1 MVTRVPIYL
10 GGTGEST
17 QAAAQA
23 ALGLHTSNSVAF
35 TTVTIGAVNVLAN
48 DYATLISATT
58 NPIITGNV
66 IINSNSA
73 NDALRI
79 TQIGSGNA
87 FVVEDSA
94 NPDATP
100 TVITR
105 EGDVIVGGTA
115 AIPSYLYANP
125 QLFVMGGSAGG
136 QKGGQFTVVFSN
148 DTVGPSVELGK
159 SRSTTVGT
167 VGTIVQD
174 GDTLGI
180 ISFNGDDGTDLRTP
194 GATIRAQVDGTP
206 GTNDMPGRLVFS
218 TTGDGASTPTERMRI
233 DSTGNVGI
241 GTSSPNVLLHLSG
254 SSTTARA
261 RIASTSAG
269 ASAFDGSGAGLELLA
284 GNMNTTSKYTPAI
297 KFGTTDVDFTTTN
310 PKFGAAIVATAV
322 QAYSLDTAGGMNLE
336 FWTAPVNPGTGSG
349 LVQNMTLTSTG
360 RLGIGTTSP
369 DYPLSVQSG
378 GDAQI
383 SLKNSSGNT
392 EAYIATAGAF
402 GSAGVDDL
410 RIRSDAANIVFGFS
424 GTETVR
430 FTSTG
435 NVGIGTATPAA
446 TLDVVGT
453 FSDAKANTIQQTLTD
468 AATIAWD
475 ASLGRVATV
484 TLGASRTFG
493 APTNLKVGTYILHV
507 IQGGTGSYTITW
519 NGVFKWTAAT
529 APTLSTAVG
538 RRDIFS
544 FISDGTNLYGAMI
557 PDVR

>member
-48 DYATLISATT
+48 DYATYLNAQSNDGATLLTARGNDYTTYLAALSNDYATYLNAQSNDGATLLTALGNDYTTLLSAYSNDVTTLATARGNDHATLLSAYSNDVTTLATARGNDHATLISATT
-58 NPIITGNV
+58 NPVITGNV
-66 IINSNSA
+66 LINSNSA

-79 TQIGSGNA
+79 NQIGSGNA

-100 TVITR
+100 
-105 EGDVIVGGTA
+105 
-115 AIPSYLYANP
+115 
-125 QLFVMGGSAGG
+125 FV
-136 QKGGQFTVVFSN
+136 
-148 DTVGPSVELGK
+148 
-159 SRSTTVGT
+159 
-167 VGTIVQD
+167 
-174 GDTLGI
+174 
-180 ISFNGDDGTDLRTP
+180 
-194 GATIRAQVDGTP
+194 
-206 GTNDMPGRLVFS
+206 
-218 TTGDGASTPTERMRI
+218 I
-233 DSTGNVGI
+233 DS
-241 GTSSPNVLLHLSG
+241 SG
-254 SSTTARA
+254 
-261 RIASTSAG
+261 
-269 ASAFDGSGAGLELLA
+269 
-284 GNMNTTSKYTPAI
+284 K
-297 KFGTTDVDFTTTN
+297 V
-310 PKFGAAIVATAV
+310 
-322 QAYSLDTAGGMNLE
+322 
-336 FWTAPVNPGTGSG
+336 
-349 LVQNMTLTSTG
+349 
-360 RLGIGTTSP
+360 GIGTTSP
-369 DYPLSVQSG
+369 DFPLSVQST
-378 GDAQI
+378 GDTQF
-383 SLKNSSGNT
+383 SLKNSSGT
-392 EAYIATAGAF
+392 SKAYISTAGAF
-402 GSAGVDDL
+402 GSAGTDDL
-410 RIRSDAANIVFGFS
+410 RIRSEAANIIFGFS
-424 GTETVR
+424 GAETVR
-430 FTSTG
+430 FTSSG
-435 NVGIGTATPAA
+435 SVGIGTGSPGRRLDVSTSTSYSSARFTSAITASPADLDAGEVVTISGTSGIAGLTFAAGDSRLLTFGVDPNNFTYLRAANLTLSPTLTLRFLTSGSERMRIDSSGNIGIGTSAPTA

-453 FSDAKANTIQQTLTD
+453 FSDAKANTVQQTLTD

-475 ASLGRVATV
+475 TSLGRVATV

>member
-48 DYATLISATT
+48 DYATLLSAYSNDVTTLATARGNDHATLISATT
-58 NPIITGNV
+58 NPVITGNV
-66 IINSNSA
+66 LINSNSA

-79 TQIGSGNA
+79 NQIGSGNA

-100 TVITR
+100 
-105 EGDVIVGGTA
+105 
-115 AIPSYLYANP
+115 
-125 QLFVMGGSAGG
+125 FVVDSNGS
-136 QKGGQFTVVFSN
+136 
-148 DTVGPSVELGK
+148 
-159 SRSTTVGT
+159 
-167 VGTIVQD
+167 
-174 GDTLGI
+174 
-180 ISFNGDDGTDLRTP
+180 
-194 GATIRAQVDGTP
+194 
-206 GTNDMPGRLVFS
+206 
-218 TTGDGASTPTERMRI
+218 
-233 DSTGNVGI
+233 VGI

-297 KFGTTDVDFTTTN
+297 KFGSTDVDFTTTN
-310 PKFGAAIVATAV
+310 PKFGAALVATAA
-322 QAYSLDTAGGMNLE
+322 QTYSSDTTGGMNLE
-336 FWTAPVNPGTGSG
+336 FWTAPVSPGTGSG

-369 DYPLSVQSG
+369 DYPLSVQST

-392 EAYIATAGAF
+392 EAYISTAGAF
-402 GSAGVDDL
+402 GSAGTDDL

-430 FTSTG
+430 FTSSG
-435 NVGIGTATPAA
+435 NIGIGTSTPTA

-453 FSDAKANTIQQTLTD
+453 FSDAKANTVQQTLTD